1 VTRTLVDLLRMRAA
15 SHADRGF
22 AFLVGDAVT
31 ERLTYADLDR
41 EARRIAAGLAARGI
55 ARGTPAL
62 LAFPPGLDFIS
73 AFWGCIYAGVIAVP
87 VPPPHPARLART
99 LPRLR
104 AIAANADA
112 SAVLTTAALAPSLDL
127 ALPLVDIAT
136 LAGDLDAGA
145 PGDLAL
151 LQYTSGSTRDPR
163 GVMITHANLLHNL
176 SLLRTFHADQE
187 HMVMVHWLP
196 LYHDMGLIRGMLSP
210 LEMGGDCLMMSPL
223 AFVEQP
229 RRWLAALTKHRATT
243 TGAPNFGYE
252 LAARKVTDIDAY
264 DLSALKIAFCSAEP
278 IRAAT
283 LERFAAQFAPCGLDR
298 SALRPAYGLAE
309 ATVAVSGETGGG
321 PRTFRISARALREG
335 RIAPSQPTD
344 TDAADA
350 YDLVSCGRPLGGQLV
365 AIVDEHGAP
374 AAADRV
380 GELCIRGPSV
390 GMGYWRASAETLAT
404 FGFQPADG
412 SGPYLRTGDLAWLSP
427 GGDLCITGRKKDLI
441 VVRGE
446 NYYPQDIE
454 TVIEE
459 AAPSLRPGCT
469 AAFAITG
476 DLGETVAVV
485 CECEPV
491 SDWPALVASIRSA
504 AGETLG
510 LSLGAIAFV
519 ARGEVSKTASG
530 KVQRALTRARF
541 LADELAAL
549 HAWQLP
555 TQSR

>member
-210 LEMGGDCLMMSPL
+210 LDET
-223 AFVEQP
+223 P
-229 RRWLAALTKHRATT
+229 RDDDRCAELRLRARRPQGHRH
-243 TGAPNFGYE
+243 
-252 LAARKVTDIDAY
+252 R
-264 DLSALKIAFCSAEP
+264 C
-278 IRAAT
+278 
-283 LERFAAQFAPCGLDR
+283 
-298 SALRPAYGLAE
+298 LRPLRAE
-309 ATVAVSGETGGG
+309 DRILFGGAD
-321 PRTFRISARALREG
+321 PRGDARAIRCAVRTMRPRPL
-335 RIAPSQPTD
+335 RIAPRVRPRRGN
-344 TDAADA
+344 
-350 YDLVSCGRPLGGQLV
+350 GRG
-365 AIVDEHGAP
+365 
-374 AAADRV
+374 
-380 GELCIRGPSV
+380 
-390 GMGYWRASAETLAT
+390 
-404 FGFQPADG
+404 
-412 SGPYLRTGDLAWLSP
+412 LR
-427 GGDLCITGRKKDLI
+427 
-441 VVRGE
+441 
-446 NYYPQDIE
+446 
-454 TVIEE
+454 
-459 AAPSLRPGCT
+459 
-469 AAFAITG
+469 
-476 DLGETVAVV
+476 
-485 CECEPV
+485 
-491 SDWPALVASIRSA
+491 
-504 AGETLG
+504 
-510 LSLGAIAFV
+510 
-519 ARGEVSKTASG
+519 
-530 KVQRALTRARF
+530 
-541 LADELAAL
+541 
-549 HAWQLP
+549 
-555 TQSR
+555 